1 MAECD
6 DPGTPPRKI
15 TLETSSSW
23 TQEFPG
29 SYETVKAFHNI
40 ILCVALY
47 DFGVSHGGR
56 NDVISLVVLSKEL
69 VL

>member
-6 DPGTPPRKI
+6 DPGTPPHKI
-15 TLETSSSW
+15 TLETFTGVSW
-23 TQEFPG
+23 
-29 SYETVKAFHNI
+29 YETVKAFHNI

-56 NDVISLVVLSKEL
+56 NDVISLVVLFEEL

>member
-15 TLETSSSW
+15 TLETFCSL
-23 TQEFPG
+23 PG
-29 SYETVKAFHNI
+29 HRSFLVSVKAFHNI

-56 NDVISLVVLSKEL
+56 NDVISLVVLSEEL